1 LGINP
6 ALAECVRRADVI
18 LALGPRLGEATTGGY
33 TLLQAPV
40 PQQRLLHIHISA
52 EELGRVYQAE
62 VGVCADMLSAAMALA
77 ALDAPAQPV
86 WREWAAQAQ
95 RDYLANIDVGN
106 GGVRWPST
114 LDMAEV
120 VHVLQRHLPSDA
132 VLTNGAGNFASWLHR
147 FYRHHGWVKGAKT
160 QLAPTN
166 GAMGYGVPAGIAAA
180 ITTGRAVLTIAGDG
194 DFLMN
199 GQELAT
205 AVQYGAKTVILLVN
219 NASYGTIR
227 MHQEREF
234 PTRLSGSALH
244 NPDFVA
250 LAQAYGYR
258 AERITHTAEFEG
270 ALLRAMAAEQ
280 GTVLELV
287 LPAEVI
293 TTRTTLSALQATALR
308 R

>member
-1 LGINP
+1 
-6 ALAECVRRADVI
+6 
-18 LALGPRLGEATTGGY
+18 
-33 TLLQAPV
+33 
-40 PQQRLLHIHISA
+40 
-52 EELGRVYQAE
+52 
-62 VGVCADMLSAAMALA
+62 
-77 ALDAPAQPV
+77 
-86 WREWAAQAQ
+86 
-95 RDYLANIDVGN
+95 VGN
-106 GGVRWPST
+106 GGVQWPST

-147 FYRHHGWVKGAKT
+147 FYRYHGWGKGAKT

-180 ITTGRAVLTIAGDG
+180 ITTGRTVLTIAGDG

-227 MHQEREF
+227 MHQEREY
-234 PTRLSGSALH
+234 PKRLSGSDLH

-258 AERITHTAEFEG
+258 AERITHTAEFEE

-293 TTRTTLSALQATALR
+293 TTRTTLSALQAAALR